1 MKLDLNSFGK
11 KLKLS
16 KRVKK
21 VKVLTEKEMFVDL
34 LSRIEEC
41 WIRSNSLYDKFKTKQ
56 IFKLDCLM
64 LIASTV
70 IIVIIANLSWIPLSW
85 DRLLIPFLAPIA
97 IVVGFTIES
106 IIWMFSKLLD

>member
-1 MKLDLNSFGK
+1 MLHSIN
-11 KLKLS
+11 
-16 KRVKK
+16 
-21 VKVLTEKEMFVDL
+21 VLTFVKFGDTPKGYLKWFVYIFEL
-34 LSRIEEC
+34 LLVLGFFFNIYR
-41 WIRSNSLYDKFKTKQ
+41 LYEKFKTKQ